1 MAEEGDLAASSSLP
15 TRTSAASRGEDSTT
29 NCRQHWFSIGE
40 NNGKKGEVYGYDAA
54 KHIKGR
60 KRFAVVDTLGLLL
73 SVVVLEANCPERLG
87 GAAVMLE
94 AAQEVKENLL
104 RIWVD
109 QGFSG
114 ENFARVI
121 RQLSSAEV
129 EVINR
134 KSSGFEIL
142 PKRWIVERTFAW
154 WNQYRRLSKDY
165 ELLPE
170 MSEAMIY
177 GAMTHTMVRRLA
189 KLKQLSS

>member
-1 MAEEGDLAASSSLP
+1 
-15 TRTSAASRGEDSTT
+15 
-29 NCRQHWFSIGE
+29 
-40 NNGKKGEVYGYDAA
+40 
-54 KHIKGR
+54 
-60 KRFAVVDTLGLLL
+60 LGLLL

>member
-1 MAEEGDLAASSSLP
+1 M
-15 TRTSAASRGEDSTT
+15 
-29 NCRQHWFSIGE
+29 
-40 NNGKKGEVYGYDAA
+40 
-54 KHIKGR
+54 
-60 KRFAVVDTLGLLL
+60 